1 MTAPVRP
8 QSFIDVAAD
17 SHFPIQNLPYGV
29 FRPHGAEVP
38 RVGVA
43 IGEMIVDL
51 SVLEREAL
59 LHIPASGGEMV
70 FDRPSLNTFMG
81 LGREAWLS
89 VRRQLTHLLSRD
101 EPTLRNDVALRQ
113 KALVPMTECQMLLP
127 VEIGDYTDFYSSK
140 EHATNVGAMFR
151 GPENALPP
159 NWLWLPIAYHGRA
172 SSVVVSG
179 SDLRRPRGQTK
190 AVDAQAPSFGPSRAV
205 DFELEVGCFIGQGNR
220 LGEPIAVDRA
230 ADHVFGLVLV
240 NDWSARDI
248 QKWEYVP
255 LGPFLAKSF
264 GTSISPWVV
273 TLEALAPFR
282 VAGPVQAPPP
292 LDYLQTAGLE
302 AYDIELEVTLQTETT
317 DAPQRICASNF
328 KHLYW
333 SIAQQIAHHT
343 SNGCNLRIG
352 DLLASGTI
360 SGPTPEARGSLLELS
375 WGGKQPLAL
384 ANGEQRRFLEDG
396 DRVTMRGWCQGDG
409 YRVGFGEVTGRL
421 LPTIR

>member
-1 MTAPVRP
+1 MTSRLH
-8 QSFIDVAAD
+8 SFVEVAAD

-29 FRPHGAEVP
+29 FRPRNATLP

-43 IGEMIVDL
+43 IGSMILDL
-51 SVLEREAL
+51 SVLERESL
-59 LHIPASGGEMV
+59 LHVPASSGETI
-70 FDRPSLNTFMG
+70 FDRSSLNAFMS
-81 LGREAWLS
+81 LGRETWAS

-101 EPTLRNDVALRQ
+101 EPTLRDDGALRPE
-113 KALVPMTECQMLLP
+113 ALRPMGDCELLLP

-140 EHATNVGAMFR
+140 EHASNVGALLR

-172 SSVVVSG
+172 SSVVISG
-179 SDLRRPRGQTK
+179 TDLRRPRGQTK
-190 AVDAQAPSFGPSRAV
+190 ADDAREPSFAASRSV

-220 LGEPIAVDRA
+220 LGEPIAADRA
-230 ADHVFGLVLV
+230 LEHVFGLVLV

-282 VAGPVQAPPP
+282 VAGPVQDPPP
-292 LDYLQTAGLE
+292 LGYLQTVGPE
-302 AYDIELEVTLQTETT
+302 AYDIELEVTLRSDVMEI
-317 DAPQRICASNF
+317 PQRISASNF

-333 SIAQQIAHHT
+333 SISQQIAHHT
-343 SNGCNLRIG
+343 SNGCNLRTG

-360 SGPTPEARGSLLELS
+360 SGPSPEARGSLLELTS
-375 WGGKQPLAL
+375 GGRQPLTL
-384 ANGEQRRFLEDG
+384 VNGEERRFLDDG
-396 DRVTMRGWCQGDG
+396 DRVTFSGWCQGNG
-409 YRVGFGEVTGRL
+409 YRVGFGTVTGRL
-421 LPTIR
+421 LPAGA

>member
-1 MTAPVRP
+1 MTVPVRQ
-8 QSFIDVAAD
+8 QSFIDVVAE

-29 FRPHGAEVP
+29 FRPHGADVP

-43 IGEMIVDL
+43 IGQMLVDL

-59 LHIPASGGEMV
+59 LHIPASAGETV

-89 VRRQLTHLLSRD
+89 VRRQLTHLLGRD
-101 EPTLRNDVALRQ
+101 EPTLRDDAALRQ
-113 KALVPMTECQMLLP
+113 EALVPMAECQMLLP

-172 SSVVVSG
+172 SSVVVG
-179 SDLRRPRGQTK
+179 GTDLRRPCGQTK
-190 AVDAQAPSFGPSRAV
+190 ADDAQAPSFGLSRAV
-205 DFELEVGCFIGQGNR
+205 DCELEVGCFIGQGNR

-282 VAGPVQAPPP
+282 VAGPVQSPPP
-292 LDYLQTAGLE
+292 LDYLQTAGLDG
-302 AYDIELEVTLQTETT
+302 YDIELEVTLQTETM

-360 SGPTPEARGSLLELS
+360 SGPTPEARGSLLELT
-375 WGGKQPLAL
+375 WGGKQPLTMAS
-384 ANGEQRRFLEDG
+384 GEERRFLEDG

-421 LPTIR
+421 LPAR